1 MNILDL
7 ALEFALLVFVGIFII
22 RAKIVDQSF
31 LKNMSRFVMKVALPC
46 MIFNSIRAQHFEG
59 DFKELFIIIA
69 LALIILASLALLGTV
84 YWLITGRSLFG
95 RCVIFSTMFSNYTYI
110 GMAVVEKLFD
120 ATGLFVYTVF
130 TLPIRLV
137 FYAAP
142 SFLMRSSDKT
152 GKKKTL
158 KEKLSPFISPP
169 TVAVLIGLI
178 FYFSGLSLPTF
189 LDSTLKTIGSLASP
203 LGMLIC
209 GMSLAG
215 VSIKTLSAL
224 KNPIGMVLVRNFLA
238 PAVVIGVLFL
248 LPVESYIAQAV
259 SIYGCVPV
267 PSLITAFAM
276 GAGCSDKV
284 CQDCSAGVLISTL
297 LSIITLPMWVSVVF
311 AVL

>member
-31 LKNMSRFVMKVALPC
+31 LKNLSAFVMKVALPC
-46 MIFNSIRAQHFEG
+46 MIFNSIRAQHFAG
-59 DFKELFIIIA
+59 DYNQLLTIVSLAVILLAA
-69 LALIILASLALLGTV
+69 LAFLGV
-84 YWLITGRSLFG
+84 IFWLVTGRTLFG

-110 GMAVVEKLFD
+110 GMAVVEKMFD

-130 TLPIRLV
+130 TLPIRLI

-142 SFLMRSSDKT
+142 SFLMKT
-152 GKKKTL
+152 GTRGKKSL
-158 KEKLSPFISPP
+158 KERISPFISPP
-169 TVAVLIGLI
+169 TVAVVIGLV
-178 FYFSGLSLPTF
+178 FYFSGLGLPTF
-189 LDSTLKTIGSLASP
+189 IDSTLKTTGSLASP

-215 VSIKTLSAL
+215 VTINSPSAL
-224 KNPIGMVLVRNFLA
+224 KNPLSMVLVRNFLA
-238 PAVVIGVLFL
+238 PALVIGVLSV
-248 LPVESYIAQAV
+248 LPVESYITQAV
-259 SIYGCVPV
+259 AIYGCVPV

-276 GAGCSDKV
+276 GAGCSDQI
-284 CQDCSAGVLISTL
+284 CQDCSAGVLLSTL
-297 LSIITLPMWVSVVF
+297 LSILTLPLWVSVIF